1 MDDPVSYDSILDIL
15 KEPVLT
21 EIMIYKDSN
30 NNILDIEYSKQKVNV
45 TQDKN
50 ISFPSM
56 MVLSRKNN
64 GLAEKYNINPGDII
78 LKINNTN
85 VTPQNYHQL
94 MVSSKNINIL
104 IDSKYTWLYQAI
116 INDPKQKKKFNLF
129 P

>member
-50 ISFPSM
+50 IS
-56 MVLSRKNN
+56 
-64 GLAEKYNINPGDII
+64 
-78 LKINNTN
+78 
-85 VTPQNYHQL
+85 
-94 MVSSKNINIL
+94 
-104 IDSKYTWLYQAI
+104 
-116 INDPKQKKKFNLF
+116 
-129 P
+129 

>member
-78 LKINNTN
+78 LKINI
-85 VTPQNYHQL
+85 P
-94 MVSSKNINIL
+94 M
-104 IDSKYTWLYQAI
+104 
-116 INDPKQKKKFNLF
+116 
-129 P
+129 